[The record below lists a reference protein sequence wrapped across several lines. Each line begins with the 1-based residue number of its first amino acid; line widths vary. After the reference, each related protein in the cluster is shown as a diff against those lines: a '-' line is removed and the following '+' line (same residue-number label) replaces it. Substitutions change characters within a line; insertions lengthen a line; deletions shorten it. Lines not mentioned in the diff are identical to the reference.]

1 MKTQLKKIK
10 TDQIYF
16 SVIGVIKNTYS
27 YYFPNNVFSGIILF
41 FLYMLHVPGLF
52 LYRIL
57 LLFIEEKSLIGKK
70 FRFINMKKDR

>member
-1 MKTQLKKIK
+1 MKTHLKKIK

-16 SVIGVIKNTYS
+16 LIIDVIKNTFS
-27 YYFPNNVFSGIILF
+27 YYFLNNVFSHINFF

-52 LYRIL
+52 LYRSL

-70 FRFINMKKDR
+70 LRFIKRKKDR